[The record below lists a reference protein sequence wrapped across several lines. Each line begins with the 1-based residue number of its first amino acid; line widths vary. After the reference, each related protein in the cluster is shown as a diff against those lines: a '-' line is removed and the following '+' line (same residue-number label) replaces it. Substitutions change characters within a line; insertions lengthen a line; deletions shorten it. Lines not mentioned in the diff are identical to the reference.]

1 MQKIYLN
8 DNVIRNFRNTI
19 NDYIDFSLLKKY
31 KNNDNAWNS
40 ICALMDRIE
49 DIVIYLNE
57 KELNTGKWNRCAF
70 DFFEFIEQ
78 AGVLIECID
87 ELYKIYDIK
96 PSRTKTIFK
105 HKEINEAYLSK
116 LKEENKIAK
125 VGDLNYFEYIR
136 SLSSVHPGKTD
147 RHKEF
152 QFGNFEVSPYV
163 VWNGGI
169 YALDPRCNGE
179 IILVTYNNETDQMLI
194 NKSIYIKEIFN
205 FIKYKYYSINYLT
218 KYVKKYYL
226 DEIKTLRD
234 TPIRKRK
241 DLKNNLE
248 YLNNLVNES
257 KKRCPNITDE
267 IQEVIDIFNQQIT
280 REENINK
287 YNKYCNALLYSMKG
301 IHRQLQN
308 MDFKCESPI
317 DNLLFKLLV
326 GEIHLKNNAKMN
338 YSYPLQKILD
348 LKLESGDKEFA
359 LIQYKTLL
367 PFFNKYIKVTEEDL
381 YQLSYEELYVL
392 SQIAIYLHELE
403 YNDIVDFCIP
413 NDEEFR

>member
-1 MQKIYLN
+1 MYKIYLN
-8 DNVIRNFRNTI
+8 DDVIRNFRNTI
-19 NDYIDFSLLKKY
+19 NDYIDFSSAKKY

-96 PSRTKTIFK
+96 ANKAKTIFK
-105 HKEINEAYLSK
+105 HKEINDKYLSK

-125 VGDLNYFEYIR
+125 VGDLNYFGYIR

-152 QFGNFEVSPYV
+152 QFANFEVSPYV

-205 FIKYKYYSINYLT
+205 FIKYKYYSINNLT

-226 DEIKTLRD
+226 NEIKTLRD
-234 TPIRKRK
+234 TPIRKRN

-348 LKLESGDKEFA
+348 LKLESGDKKFA

-403 YNDIVDFCIP
+403 YNDIVNFCIP

>member
-1 MQKIYLN
+1 MHKIYLN

-105 HKEINEAYLSK
+105 HKEINEKYLLK
-116 LKEENKIAK
+116 LKKDNKIAK
-125 VGDLNYFEYIR
+125 VGDSNYFEYIR

-152 QFGNFEVSPYV
+152 QFANFEVSPYV

-241 DLKNNLE
+241 NLKNNLE

-267 IQEVIDIFNQQIT
+267 IEEVIDIFNQQIT

-403 YNDIVDFCIP
+403 YNDIVNFCIP

>member
-105 HKEINEAYLSK
+105 HKEINEKYLLK
-116 LKEENKIAK
+116 LKKDNKIAK
-125 VGDLNYFEYIR
+125 VGDSNYFEYIR

-152 QFGNFEVSPYV
+152 QFANFEVSPYV

-267 IQEVIDIFNQQIT
+267 IEEVIDIFNQQIT

-403 YNDIVDFCIP
+403 YNEIVDFCIP

>member
-105 HKEINEAYLSK
+105 HKEINEKYLLK
-116 LKEENKIAK
+116 LKKDNKIAK
-125 VGDLNYFEYIR
+125 VGDSNYFEYIR

-152 QFGNFEVSPYV
+152 QFANFEVSPYV

-267 IQEVIDIFNQQIT
+267 IEEVIDIFNQQIT

>member
-1 MQKIYLN
+1 MHKIYLN

-105 HKEINEAYLSK
+105 HKEINEKYLLK
-116 LKEENKIAK
+116 LKKDNKIAK
-125 VGDLNYFEYIR
+125 VGDSNYFEYIR

-152 QFGNFEVSPYV
+152 QFANFEVSPYV

-267 IQEVIDIFNQQIT
+267 IEEVIDIFNQQIT

-301 IHRQLQN
+301 IYRQLQN

-326 GEIHLKNNAKMN
+326 GEIHLKNNDKMN
-338 YSYPLQKILD
+338 YTYPLQKILE
-348 LKLESGDKEFA
+348 LKLESGDKKFA

-403 YNDIVDFCIP
+403 YNDIVNFCIP

>member
-1 MQKIYLN
+1 MHKIYLN

-57 KELNTGKWNRCAF
+57 KELNAGKWNRCAF

-96 PSRTKTIFK
+96 PSRTKIIFK
-105 HKEINEAYLSK
+105 HKEINEKYLLK
-116 LKEENKIAK
+116 LKKDNKIAK

-152 QFGNFEVSPYV
+152 QFTNFEVSPYV

-226 DEIKTLRD
+226 DEIKTLRA
-234 TPIRKRK
+234 TPIRKRN

-248 YLNNLVNES
+248 YLNNLVNVS

-326 GEIHLKNNAKMN
+326 GEIHIKNNAKMN

-359 LIQYKTLL
+359 LIKYKTLL

-403 YNDIVDFCIP
+403 YNDIVNFCIP
-413 NDEEFR
+413 NDKEFR

>member
-1 MQKIYLN
+1 MYKIYLN
-8 DNVIRNFRNTI
+8 DDVIRSFRNMI
-19 NDYIDFSLLKKY
+19 NDYIDFSLAKKY

-96 PSRTKTIFK
+96 ANKAKTIFK
-105 HKEINEAYLSK
+105 HKEINDKYLSK

-125 VGDLNYFEYIR
+125 VGDLNYFGYIR

-152 QFGNFEVSPYV
+152 QFANFEVSPYV

-169 YALDPRCNGE
+169 YALDTRCNGE

-205 FIKYKYYSINYLT
+205 FIKYKYYSINNLT

-226 DEIKTLRD
+226 NEIKTLRD
-234 TPIRKRK
+234 NPIRKRN

-257 KKRCPNITDE
+257 KKRCHNITDE

-326 GEIHLKNNAKMN
+326 GEIYLKNNAKMN

-403 YNDIVDFCIP
+403 YNDIVNFCIP

>member
-105 HKEINEAYLSK
+105 HKEINEKYLLK
-116 LKEENKIAK
+116 LKKDNKIAK
-125 VGDLNYFEYIR
+125 VGDSNYFEYIR

-152 QFGNFEVSPYV
+152 QFANFEVSPYV

-267 IQEVIDIFNQQIT
+267 IEEVIDIFNQQIT

-348 LKLESGDKEFA
+348 LKFESGDKEFA

>member
-1 MQKIYLN
+1 MQSTVLKRVAAIHDISCLGKCSLTVALPIISAAGVEVS
-8 DNVIRNFRNTI
+8 VIPTAVLSTPTGGFENFTYRDLTE
-19 NDYIDFSLLKKY
+19 DMLPVAEHWTTTGADFDAFYTGFLGSAEQTEIVSRIFDKLKK
-31 KNNDNAWNS
+31 D
-40 ICALMDRIE
+40 
-49 DIVIYLNE
+49 
-57 KELNTGKWNRCAF
+57 
-70 DFFEFIEQ
+70 
-78 AGVLIECID
+78 
-87 ELYKIYDIK
+87 
-96 PSRTKTIFK
+96 
-105 HKEINEAYLSK
+105 
-116 LKEENKIAK
+116 NKIAK
-125 VGDLNYFEYIR
+125 VGDSNYFEYIR

-152 QFGNFEVSPYV
+152 QFANFEVSPYV

-226 DEIKTLRD
+226 YEIKTLRD
-234 TPIRKRK
+234 TPIRKRN

-403 YNDIVDFCIP
+403 YDDIVNFCIP

>member
-1 MQKIYLN
+1 MHKIYLN

-152 QFGNFEVSPYV
+152 QFANFEVSPYV

-234 TPIRKRK
+234 TPIRKRN

-287 YNKYCNALLYSMKG
+287 YNKYCNALLYSMKR

-403 YNDIVDFCIP
+403 YNDIVNFCIP

>member
-1 MQKIYLN
+1 MHKIYLN

-19 NDYIDFSLLKKY
+19 NVYIDFSLLKKY

-40 ICALMDRIE
+40 ICALMDRID

-105 HKEINEAYLSK
+105 HKEINEKYLSK
-116 LKEENKIAK
+116 LKEENKTAK
-125 VGDLNYFEYIR
+125 VGDSKYFEYIR

-147 RHKEF
+147 RHKAF
-152 QFGNFEVSPYV
+152 QFANFEVSPYV

-179 IILVTYNNETDQMLI
+179 IILVTYNNKTDQMLI

-218 KYVKKYYL
+218 KSVKKYYL
-226 DEIKTLRD
+226 NEIKTLRT
-234 TPIRKRK
+234 TPIKKRK
-241 DLKNNLE
+241 DLKNSLE
-248 YLNNLVNES
+248 YLNNLANES

-280 REENINK
+280 RKENINK

-338 YSYPLQKILD
+338 YTYPLQKILE

-392 SQIAIYLHELE
+392 SQISIYLHELE
-403 YNDIVDFCIP
+403 YNDIVNFCIP

>member
-1 MQKIYLN
+1 MHKIYLN

-152 QFGNFEVSPYV
+152 QFANFEVSPYV

-226 DEIKTLRD
+226 YEIKTLRD
-234 TPIRKRK
+234 TPIRKRN

-403 YNDIVDFCIP
+403 YNDIVNFCIP

>member
-105 HKEINEAYLSK
+105 HKEINEKYLLK
-116 LKEENKIAK
+116 LKKDNKIAK
-125 VGDLNYFEYIR
+125 VGDSNYFEYIR

-152 QFGNFEVSPYV
+152 QFANFEVSPYV

-267 IQEVIDIFNQQIT
+267 IEEVIDIFNQQIT

-287 YNKYCNALLYSMKG
+287 YNKYCNALLYSMKE

>member
-1 MQKIYLN
+1 MHKIYLN

-87 ELYKIYDIK
+87 ELYRIYDIK
-96 PSRTKTIFK
+96 PSRAKTIFK
-105 HKEINEAYLSK
+105 HKEINEKYLLK
-116 LKEENKIAK
+116 LKKDNKIAK
-125 VGDLNYFEYIR
+125 VEDSNYFEYIR

-152 QFGNFEVSPYV
+152 QFANFEVSPYV

-234 TPIRKRK
+234 TPIRKRN

-267 IQEVIDIFNQQIT
+267 IQEVIDIFNQKIT

-403 YNDIVDFCIP
+403 YNDIVNFCIP

>member
-1 MQKIYLN
+1 MYKIYLN
-8 DNVIRNFRNTI
+8 DDVIRNFRNTI

-78 AGVLIECID
+78 AGVLIECIG

-96 PSRTKTIFK
+96 TNKTKTIFK
-105 HKEINEAYLSK
+105 HKETNEKYLSK
-116 LKEENKIAK
+116 LKEDDKIAK

-152 QFGNFEVSPYV
+152 QFANFEVSPYV

-226 DEIKTLRD
+226 DEIKTLRA

-241 DLKNNLE
+241 DLKNKLE

-326 GEIHLKNNAKMN
+326 GEIHLKNNVKMN

-403 YNDIVDFCIP
+403 YNDIVNFCIP

>member
-1 MQKIYLN
+1 MHKIYLN

-96 PSRTKTIFK
+96 LSRTKTIFK
-105 HKEINEAYLSK
+105 HKEINEKYLLK
-116 LKEENKIAK
+116 LKKDNKIAK
-125 VGDLNYFEYIR
+125 VGDSNYFEYIR

-152 QFGNFEVSPYV
+152 QFANFEVSPYV

-169 YALDPRCNGE
+169 YALDSRCNGE

-241 DLKNNLE
+241 NLKNNLE

-267 IQEVIDIFNQQIT
+267 IEEVIDIFNQQIT

-403 YNDIVDFCIP
+403 YNDIVNFCIP

>member
-1 MQKIYLN
+1 MHKIYLN

-152 QFGNFEVSPYV
+152 QFANFEVSPYV

-234 TPIRKRK
+234 TPIRKRN

-308 MDFKCESPI
+308 MDFKCESTI

-403 YNDIVDFCIP
+403 YNDIVNFCIP

>member
-1 MQKIYLN
+1 MHKIYLN

-152 QFGNFEVSPYV
+152 QFANFEVSPYV
-163 VWNGGI
+163 VWNSGI

-179 IILVTYNNETDQMLI
+179 IILVTYNNETDKMLI

-205 FIKYKYYSINYLT
+205 FIKYKYYSINFLT

-226 DEIKTLRD
+226 NEIKTLRA
-234 TPIRKRK
+234 TPIRKRN
-241 DLKNNLE
+241 DLNNNLE
-248 YLNNLVNES
+248 YLNILANES

-367 PFFNKYIKVTEEDL
+367 PFFNKYIKVTEKDL

-403 YNDIVDFCIP
+403 YNDIVNFCIP

>member
-1 MQKIYLN
+1 M
-8 DNVIRNFRNTI
+8 
-19 NDYIDFSLLKKY
+19 
-31 KNNDNAWNS
+31 
-40 ICALMDRIE
+40 
-49 DIVIYLNE
+49 
-57 KELNTGKWNRCAF
+57 
-70 DFFEFIEQ
+70 
-78 AGVLIECID
+78 
-87 ELYKIYDIK
+87 
-96 PSRTKTIFK
+96 
-105 HKEINEAYLSK
+105 
-116 LKEENKIAK
+116 
-125 VGDLNYFEYIR
+125 
-136 SLSSVHPGKTD
+136 
-147 RHKEF
+147 
-152 QFGNFEVSPYV
+152 
-163 VWNGGI
+163 
-169 YALDPRCNGE
+169 
-179 IILVTYNNETDQMLI
+179 
-194 NKSIYIKEIFN
+194 
-205 FIKYKYYSINYLT
+205 
-218 KYVKKYYL
+218 
-226 DEIKTLRD
+226 
-234 TPIRKRK
+234 
-241 DLKNNLE
+241 
-248 YLNNLVNES
+248 NNLVNES

-267 IQEVIDIFNQQIT
+267 IEEVIDIFNQQIT

>member
-234 TPIRKRK
+234 TPIRKRN

>member
-1 MQKIYLN
+1 MHKIYLN

-234 TPIRKRK
+234 TPIRKRN

-403 YNDIVDFCIP
+403 YNDIVNFCIP

>member
-1 MQKIYLN
+1 MHKIYLN

-152 QFGNFEVSPYV
+152 QFANFEVSPYV

-226 DEIKTLRD
+226 YEIKTLRD
-234 TPIRKRK
+234 TPIRKRN

-403 YNDIVDFCIP
+403 YDDIVNFCIP

>member
-1 MQKIYLN
+1 MHKIYLN

-152 QFGNFEVSPYV
+152 QFANFEVSPYV

-205 FIKYKYYSINYLT
+205 FIKYKYYSINNLT

-226 DEIKTLRD
+226 NEIKTLRD
-234 TPIRKRK
+234 TPIRKRN

-403 YNDIVDFCIP
+403 YNDIVNFCIP

>member
-1 MQKIYLN
+1 MYKIYLN
-8 DNVIRNFRNTI
+8 DDVIRSFRNMI
-19 NDYIDFSLLKKY
+19 NDYIDFSLAKKY

-96 PSRTKTIFK
+96 ANKAKTIFK
-105 HKEINEAYLSK
+105 HKEINDKYLSK

-125 VGDLNYFEYIR
+125 VGDLNYFGYIR

-152 QFGNFEVSPYV
+152 QFANFEVSPYV

-205 FIKYKYYSINYLT
+205 FIKYKYYSINNLT

-226 DEIKTLRD
+226 NEIKTLRD
-234 TPIRKRK
+234 TPIRKRN

-248 YLNNLVNES
+248 YLNNLANES

-403 YNDIVDFCIP
+403 YDDIVNFCIP

>member
-1 MQKIYLN
+1 MHKIYLN

-96 PSRTKTIFK
+96 LSRAKTIFK
-105 HKEINEAYLSK
+105 HKEINEKYLLK
-116 LKEENKIAK
+116 LKKDNKIAK
-125 VGDLNYFEYIR
+125 VGDSNYFEYIR

-152 QFGNFEVSPYV
+152 QFANFEVSPYV

-267 IQEVIDIFNQQIT
+267 IEEVIDIFNQQIT

-403 YNDIVDFCIP
+403 YNDIVNFCIP

>member
-1 MQKIYLN
+1 MHKIYLN

-105 HKEINEAYLSK
+105 HKEINEKYLLK
-116 LKEENKIAK
+116 LKKDNKIAK
-125 VGDLNYFEYIR
+125 VGDSNYFEYIR

-152 QFGNFEVSPYV
+152 QFANFEVSPYV

-267 IQEVIDIFNQQIT
+267 IEEVIDIFNQQIT

-381 YQLSYEELYVL
+381 YQLSYEELYIL
-392 SQIAIYLHELE
+392 SQIALYLHELE
-403 YNDIVDFCIP
+403 YNDIVNFCIP

>member
-1 MQKIYLN
+1 MHKIYLN

-152 QFGNFEVSPYV
+152 QFANFEVSPYV

-234 TPIRKRK
+234 TPIRKRN
-241 DLKNNLE
+241 DLRNNLE

-267 IQEVIDIFNQQIT
+267 IQEVIDIFNQEIT

-287 YNKYCNALLYSMKG
+287 YKKYCNALLYSMKG

-403 YNDIVDFCIP
+403 YNDIVNFCIP

>member
-1 MQKIYLN
+1 MHKIYLN

-57 KELNTGKWNRCAF
+57 KELNTGKWNSCAF

-234 TPIRKRK
+234 TPIRKRN

-403 YNDIVDFCIP
+403 YNDIVNFCLP

>member
-105 HKEINEAYLSK
+105 HKEINEKYLLK
-116 LKEENKIAK
+116 LKKDNKIAK
-125 VGDLNYFEYIR
+125 VGDSNYFEYIR

-152 QFGNFEVSPYV
+152 QFANFEVSPYV

-169 YALDPRCNGE
+169 YASDPRCNGE

-267 IQEVIDIFNQQIT
+267 IEEVIDIFNQQIT

>member
-105 HKEINEAYLSK
+105 HKEINEKYLLK
-116 LKEENKIAK
+116 LKKDNKIAK
-125 VGDLNYFEYIR
+125 VGDSNYFEYIR

-152 QFGNFEVSPYV
+152 QFANFEVSPYV

-267 IQEVIDIFNQQIT
+267 IEEVIDIFNQQIT

-403 YNDIVDFCIP
+403 YNDIVNFCIP

>member
-1 MQKIYLN
+1 MYKIYLN
-8 DNVIRNFRNTI
+8 DDVIRNFRNTI

-78 AGVLIECID
+78 AGVLIECIG

-96 PSRTKTIFK
+96 TSKTKTIFK
-105 HKEINEAYLSK
+105 HKETNEKYLSK
-116 LKEENKIAK
+116 LKEDNKIAK

-152 QFGNFEVSPYV
+152 QFANFEVSPYV

-226 DEIKTLRD
+226 DEIKTLRA

-241 DLKNNLE
+241 DLKNKLE

-326 GEIHLKNNAKMN
+326 GEIHLKNNVKMN

-403 YNDIVDFCIP
+403 YNDIVNFCIP